1 MEQWICTVCGY
12 IHDEEQP
19 PDQCPVCA
27 SPASKFEEYFGD
39 DNNST
44 DTNSG
49 RRGRKDDDDEF
60 YGEFD
65 EP

>member
-12 IHDEEQP
+12 IHEDEQP

-27 SPASKFEEYFGD
+27 SPASKFEEFFD
-39 DNNST
+39 D
-44 DTNSG
+44 DDFEQGG
-49 RRGRKDDDDEF
+49 RNGKMDDDDDEF

>member
-12 IHDEEQP
+12 IHDDEQP

-27 SPASKFEEYFGD
+27 SPASKFEEFFD
-39 DNNST
+39 D
-44 DTNSG
+44 DDFEPGG
-49 RRGRKDDDDEF
+49 RNGKLDEDDDEF

>member
-1 MEQWICTVCGY
+1 MEQWICTICGY
-12 IHDEEQP
+12 IHDDEQP

-27 SPASKFEEYFGD
+27 SPASKFEEFFD
-39 DNNST
+39 DDDLEKGSRP
-44 DTNSG
+44 G
-49 RRGRKDDDDEF
+49 KVDDDDEF

>member
-12 IHDEEQP
+12 IHDDEQP

-27 SPASKFEEYFGD
+27 SPASKFEEFFD
-39 DNNST
+39 DDDFQKGNRP
-44 DTNSG
+44 G
-49 RRGRKDDDDEF
+49 KPGDDDEF

>member
-12 IHDEEQP
+12 IHDDEQP

-27 SPASKFEEYFGD
+27 SPASKFEEFFD
-39 DNNST
+39 DDDS
-44 DTNSG
+44 DTYTN
-49 RRGRKDDDDEF
+49 RLNRPKDDDDEF

>member
-12 IHDEEQP
+12 IHDDEQP

-27 SPASKFEEYFGD
+27 SPASKFEEFFD
-39 DNNST
+39 DDDFEPGTRPGKN
-44 DTNSG
+44 
-49 RRGRKDDDDEF
+49 DDDDEF